1 VTEVTSGGITG
12 FTWTGSGVDDT
23 SVFSLEEF
31 LYTATSYDSFT
42 VIVDG
47 IVQRPYLDYTFSSG
61 TLTFLTIPAPGADI
75 AAQSAVVGSYWQ
87 YVDSADLTSTDNGGD
102 VDGEFGASITTD
114 QTGTQ
119 ILVGAPY
126 DSAEDQEGNTI
137 ANAGAVYAFDRS
149 VIKLVITDA
158 SQLTYAIPG
167 PYATPV
173 TVILNNQYL
182 TNTDQYIDGQ
192 FTIVGSDV
200 VLSESISLTL
210 GDILQIETNQFQ
222 LIQRITADT
231 VIDESLFGKSID
243 ICSNNCSAY
252 VGAPLD
258 SSATGVPQAGMVE
271 RQVNQS
277 RIYGI
282 ISSNI
287 ANPTLTAGD
296 TVRINQIDVEVPA
309 SPNNTVAGLVDAINT
324 AKVPNAT
331 ALTTPDVRLDCDGQ
345 TKIFDIGN
353 IYSVAESYTT
363 VV

>member
-1 VTEVTSGGITG
+1 
-12 FTWTGSGVDDT
+12 
-23 SVFSLEEF
+23 
-31 LYTATSYDSFT
+31 
-42 VIVDG
+42 
-47 IVQRPYLDYTFSSG
+47 
-61 TLTFLTIPAPGADI
+61 
-75 AAQSAVVGSYWQ
+75 
-87 YVDSADLTSTDNGGD
+87 
-102 VDGEFGASITTD
+102 
-114 QTGTQ
+114 
-119 ILVGAPY
+119 
-126 DSAEDQEGNTI
+126 
-137 ANAGAVYAFDRS
+137 
-149 VIKLVITDA
+149 
-158 SQLTYAIPG
+158 
-167 PYATPV
+167 
-173 TVILNNQYL
+173 VILNNQYL

-192 FTIVGSDV
+192 FTISGSDI

-222 LIQRITADT
+222 LVQRITADT

-258 SSATGVPQAGMVE
+258 SSATGIPQAGMVE

-296 TVRINQIDVEVPA
+296 TIRINQIDVEVPA

-324 AKVPNAT
+324 ARVPNAT

-353 IYSVAESYTT
+353 IYSSAESYTT
-363 VV
+363 VVYVDDVLQTSGVNYTYNNATQQITFVIAPGFGSEILVVSGRMTVSVINIDASTAFDRVTVLPGTVGSAFYDLGFTTYVYTQTIVSPNPTDFAQFGTSLNVNTDYVN